1 MLFSEVLLKGVI
13 VVRVNTSINHKSRF
27 CVILVFAG
35 FAGFAALLLGA
46 MPVHAQQGLL
56 NRTLVPAD
64 SSQNG
69 LISDIVDDR
78 AIKQLISSKA
88 ELLLPDPE
96 VSLLEGFEEQIKR
109 SETKLKLNSALET
122 SLTKFGKMS
131 INFDDL

>member
-1 MLFSEVLLKGVI
+1 M
-13 VVRVNTSINHKSRF
+13 VRVNASFNHKSRF
-27 CVILVFAG
+27 CVILVFT
-35 FAGFAALLLGA
+35 GFAALLPSV

-96 VSLLEGFEEQIKR
+96 VSLLDGFED
-109 SETKLKLNSALET
+109 LCFNLEISRLFHCFFT
-122 SLTKFGKMS
+122 IIHHEASKPRLFQCFLA
-131 INFDDL
+131 IACIH

>member
-1 MLFSEVLLKGVI
+1 M
-13 VVRVNTSINHKSRF
+13 VRVNTSINHKSRF

-109 SETKLKLNSALET
+109 SETKLKLPKLKSAILASHEVYPAVAP
-122 SLTKFGKMS
+122 SVLVLSKVY
-131 INFDDL
+131 

>member
-1 MLFSEVLLKGVI
+1 M
-13 VVRVNTSINHKSRF
+13 VRVNASFNHKSRL
-27 CVILVFAG
+27 CVILVFT
-35 FAGFAALLLGA
+35 GFAAFLPGV

-109 SETKLKLNSALET
+109 SETKLKLPKLKSAILASHEVYPCLLYT
-122 SLTKFGKMS
+122 SPS
-131 INFDDL
+131 PRD